1 MGEDDKGVDNVIMGR
16 KCPAPFLF
24 EDKQKNRAK
33 CGDGIVVLS
42 TTRQGSLWIKVVIV
56 YLIAEFLMKIC
67 ALLGYW

>member
-42 TTRQGSLWIKVVIV
+42 TTRQGSLWIKVLIV
-56 YLIAEFLMKIC
+56 
-67 ALLGYW
+67 

>member
-1 MGEDDKGVDNVIMGR
+1 MCLSVGSKSNDLWIYICGEDDKGVDNVIMGR

-42 TTRQGSLWIKVVIV
+42 TTRQGSLWIKVLIV
-56 YLIAEFLMKIC
+56 
-67 ALLGYW
+67 